1 MNLLLESP
9 AGLIVDMDGTLLDT
23 EPLYTVATQKLLDPY
38 GVEYTLALKKR
49 CIGGDSKRSA
59 QIVIDHYDLPLSAEL
74 FLQEREGFLKA
85 LFVNAP
91 EIGGAAKFIQSASE
105 SVIPIGLATSSYSEL
120 VELKLSGKRWSEGFD
135 TMVSG
140 DDPELKRSK
149 PAPDIFLLCAQR
161 LGIDP
166 SKCIAFEDSPNGI
179 TAARAAG
186 MQVIAINSPYV
197 EDTDL
202 EEASLIIDHYDE
214 LADLFNKWTSQ

>member
-1 MNLLLESP
+1 MNLLLENP
-9 AGLIVDMDGTLLDT
+9 LGLIFDMDGTLLDT
-23 EPLYTVATQKLLDPY
+23 EPLYTIATQKLLDPF

-59 QIVIDHYDLPLSAEL
+59 QIVIDHYELPLTAEL
-74 FLQEREGFLKA
+74 FLQEREVFLRA
-85 LFVNAP
+85 LFINAP
-91 EIGGAAKFIQSASE
+91 EIGGAAKFIQRLSE

-120 VELKLSGKRWSEGFD
+120 VKLKLTSKKWAEGFN
-135 TMVSG
+135 TKVSG

-166 SKCIAFEDSPNGI
+166 SRCIAFEDSPNGI
-179 TAARAAG
+179 RAARAAG

-197 EDTDL
+197 DDIDL
-202 EEASLIIDHYDE
+202 IEASLIVDHYDE
-214 LADLFNKWTSQ
+214 LEDLFSQWIS